1 MNNKTLVLKSGKNT
15 TFFELTP
22 KIINQIEYFNFLEY
36 CNTDDEI
43 IIELEYPMYIACI
56 SDLASVLNIES
67 NNYLSII
74 RDPIY
79 YVKNKNVDMI
89 NYFLNKNMLALSDI
103 LNISCDLNI
112 LLNINHVPSLLL
124 LYFFFGGM
132 SNLLFL
138 PNRFIRKYDA
148 KVINDCGIIEI
159 SYLDTKQ
166 VLYKIDLETCP
177 ELATKILSFSGNDI
191 LVVYYDFQ
199 VQFLKIK
206 SDSYEFLKV
215 NFYSGYDFNLYNNRY
230 YYSNTNGLIELYDL
244 DEDKYYSVKSQG
256 IRLDTDKNIQKKIMV
271 LLKQNNSI

>member
-1 MNNKTLVLKSGKNT
+1 
-15 TFFELTP
+15 
-22 KIINQIEYFNFLEY
+22 
-36 CNTDDEI
+36 
-43 IIELEYPMYIACI
+43 
-56 SDLASVLNIES
+56 
-67 NNYLSII
+67 
-74 RDPIY
+74 
-79 YVKNKNVDMI
+79 
-89 NYFLNKNMLALSDI
+89 
-103 LNISCDLNI
+103 
-112 LLNINHVPSLLL
+112 
-124 LYFFFGGM
+124 M

-199 VQFLKIK
+199 VQFFKIK

-256 IRLDTDKNIQKKIMV
+256 IRLDTDKNIRKKIMA